1 MRKLVNN
8 LSREQAEAKLL
19 AENFERVTLSM
30 YRYVLIA
37 DPQAMR
43 NQLFAEWKE
52 LGVLGRIYVANE
64 GINAQINVPEH
75 NWDKFVE
82 ILYSHPE
89 FIDIPFKIGLEQH
102 ESFVKLTIKSKKQI
116 VADGLTIEDYD
127 ITNVGEHLEPEDFH
141 AALQNPDAIVVDMRN
156 GYESRIGHF
165 DNALCLD
172 VDTFR
177 EQLPLVKEKLKGN
190 EDKEVLLY
198 CTGGIRC
205 EKTSAYLRHHGFR
218 NVKQL
223 YGGIINY
230 AHKIKQLGL
239 DSKFKGKNYVF
250 DDRVAERVTADVL
263 THCDQCANPNDDHTN
278 CANVMCNLLFI
289 QCPDCK
295 EKMGGAC
302 SKKCKD
308 ISLMPEEEQR
318 KLRKEQTPTNMNIF
332 KSRMHP
338 RLSLN

>member
-1 MRKLVNN
+1 MRELVNN

-19 AENFERVTLSM
+19 SEKFERVTVSM
-30 YRYVLIA
+30 YRYVLIS
-37 DPQAMR
+37 DPEAMR
-43 NQLFAEWKE
+43 DQLFREWKK
-52 LGVLGRIYVANE
+52 LGVLGRTYVATE

-75 NWDKFVE
+75 NWDKFVDV
-82 ILYSHPE
+82 LYSHPE
-89 FIDIPFKIGLEQH
+89 FVDIPFKIGIEQH
-102 ESFVKLTIKSKKQI
+102 ESFVKLAIKTKKQI
-116 VADGLTIEDYD
+116 VADGLTMQDYD

-141 AALQNPDAIVVDMRN
+141 EALQNPDVIVVDMRN

-177 EQLPLVKEKLKGN
+177 EQLPLVKEGLKGK
-190 EDKEVLLY
+190 EDEEVLLY

-205 EKTSAYLRHHGFR
+205 EKTSAYLKHHGFK

-230 AHKIKQLGL
+230 AHRIKQLGL

-250 DDRVAERVTADVL
+250 DDRIAERITEDVL
-263 THCDQCANPNDDHTN
+263 TNCDQCGNPNDDHTN

-289 QCPDCK
+289 QCTSCK
-295 EKMGGAC
+295 EKMSGAC
-302 SKKCKD
+302 TIECKR
-308 ISLMPEEEQR
+308 IFELPEHDQR
-318 KLRKEQTPTNMNIF
+318 ELRKKQPPTNHDIF
-332 KSRMHP
+332 KSRLRP
-338 RLSLN
+338 NLSI